1 MGNIP
6 NKHAA
11 KYVQE
16 EFMREIVIAGSAR
29 SAGGKFGGT
38 LQKLTAPQIGAAVIE
53 EVVKRSGITPDVID
67 QSVLGNAWQAGIG
80 PNPAR
85 IAAVTGGIPVEKPA
99 VSINVRCGSSIQALI
114 LGAQAIKAGDIDT
127 ALVGGFESTNQ
138 VPYALAK
145 ARWGYRMGTGEVLD
159 LMHKDG
165 FLCPLGKG
173 LMGELTEEV
182 VEEKG
187 ITREEQD
194 VYAVDSHNKC
204 EAAVKEGKFKD
215 EVVPIEIK
223 GRKGKVTVFDFEE
236 IYREG
241 MTMET
246 LTKLKPVFKKDGT
259 ITAGNACALCD
270 AAAFQVL
277 MEREKAES
285 MGLKPMALL
294 RGYSFVGV
302 EPKYFGLSPV
312 KAIPAALKMAGVT
325 LDDIDLIELNEAFA
339 AQYIACEREL
349 NIDRSKVNVHGGAI
363 ALGHPVA
370 ATGSKILTTLLYAMK
385 QRDVSLG
392 VVSLCIGGGNGV
404 AAVVER
410 LN

>member
-1 MGNIP
+1 
-6 NKHAA
+6 
-11 KYVQE
+11 
-16 EFMREIVIAGSAR
+16 MREVVILGSNR
-29 SAGGKFGGT
+29 TAGGKYGGT
-38 LQKLTAPQIGAAVIE
+38 LQNVTAPDLGAVVIKDVIE
-53 EVVKRSGITPDVID
+53 RAGIEPGMID
-67 QSVLGNAWQAGIG
+67 QTIFGNAWQAGIG

-85 IAAVTGGIPVEKPA
+85 IAAVRGGVPEDKPA

-114 LGAQAIKAGDIDT
+114 LGAQAIKAGDVNT
-127 ALVGGFESTNQ
+127 VMVGGMESTNN

-165 FLCPLGKG
+165 FLCPLGGG
-173 LMGELTEEV
+173 LMGELTETLAQ
-182 VEEKG
+182 EKG

-194 VYAVDSHNKC
+194 IYATESQNKA
-204 EAAVKEGKFKD
+204 EAAVKDGRFK
-215 EVVPIEIK
+215 EEIAPVEIK

-241 MTMET
+241 VTVDS
-246 LTKLKPVFKKDGT
+246 LAKLPPVFDRNAGT

-270 AAAFQVL
+270 AAAAQVL
-277 MEREKAES
+277 MEREKAQS
-285 MGLKPMALL
+285 LGLEPLAIL

-302 EPKYFGLSPV
+302 DPRYFGLSPV
-312 KAIPAALKMAGVT
+312 KAIPAALEHAGLT
-325 LDDIDLIELNEAFA
+325 LEDMELIELNEAFA

-349 NIDRSKVNVHGGAI
+349 GLDRSKVNVNGGAI

-385 QRDVSLG
+385 QRDASLG
-392 VVSLCIGGGNGV
+392 LVSLCIGGGNGV

-410 LN
+410 LK

>member
-1 MGNIP
+1 
-6 NKHAA
+6 
-11 KYVQE
+11 
-16 EFMREIVIAGSAR
+16 MREIVIVGSAR
-29 SAGGKFGGT
+29 TAGGKYGGT
-38 LQKLTAPQIGAAVIE
+38 LQKLTAPEIGAVVIE
-53 EVVKRSGITPDVID
+53 DVIKRAGISPDVID
-67 QSVLGNAWQAGIG
+67 QSVIGNAWQAGIG

-85 IAAVTGGIPVEKPA
+85 IAAVKGGVPVDKPA
-99 VSINVRCGSSIQALI
+99 VSVNVRCGSSIQALI
-114 LGAQAIKAGDIDT
+114 FGAQAIKAGDIDT
-127 ALVGGFESTNQ
+127 CLVGGIESTNQ

-145 ARWGYRMGTGEVLD
+145 ARWGYRMGKGELLD
-159 LMHKDG
+159 LMHQDG
-165 FLCPLGKG
+165 FLCPLGGG
-173 LMGELTEEV
+173 LMGDLTEAV
-182 VEEKG
+182 IEEKG

-194 VYAVDSHNKC
+194 EYACASHNKT
-204 EAAVKEGKFKD
+204 ETAYKEGKFK
-215 EVVPIEIK
+215 EEITPIEIK

-241 MTMET
+241 MEVAT
-246 LTKLKPVFKKDGT
+246 LAKLPTVFKKDGT

-270 AAAFQVL
+270 AAAMQVL

-285 MGLKPMALL
+285 LGLKPMAVL

-302 EPKYFGLSPV
+302 EPKLFGLSPV
-312 KAIPAALKMAGVT
+312 KAIPAALKMAGLT

-339 AQYIACEREL
+339 GQYIACEREL
-349 NIDRSKVNVHGGAI
+349 NLDRSKVNVNGGAI

-370 ATGSKILTTLLYAMK
+370 ATGSKILTTMLYAMK

>member
-1 MGNIP
+1 
-6 NKHAA
+6 
-11 KYVQE
+11 
-16 EFMREIVIAGSAR
+16 MREIVILGSAR
-29 SAGGKFGGT
+29 TAGGKYGGT
-38 LQKLTAPQIGAAVIE
+38 LQRLTAPQLGAAVIE
-53 EVVKRSGITPDVID
+53 DVVKRSGITPDVID

-85 IAAVTGGIPVEKPA
+85 IAAVNGGIPVEKPA

-114 LGAQAIKAGDIDT
+114 FGAQAIKAGDIDT
-127 ALVGGFESTNQ
+127 ALVGGLESSNQ
-138 VPYALAK
+138 IPYALAK

-165 FLCPLGKG
+165 FFCPLGKG
-173 LMGELTEEV
+173 LMGELTEDLAQ
-182 VEEKG
+182 EKG

-194 VYAVDSHNKC
+194 VYAADSHNKC
-204 EAAVKEGKFKD
+204 ETAFKEGKFKD

-241 MTMET
+241 MTVES
-246 LTKLKPVFKKDGT
+246 LAKLKPVFKKDGGT

-270 AAAFQVL
+270 AAAAQVL

-302 EPKYFGLSPV
+302 DPKYFGLSPV

-349 NIDRSKVNVHGGAI
+349 NLDRSKVNVNGGAI

-385 QRDVSLG
+385 QRDASLG

>member
-1 MGNIP
+1 M
-6 NKHAA
+6 KD
-11 KYVQE
+11 
-16 EFMREIVIAGSAR
+16 IVIVGSAR
-29 SAGGKFGGT
+29 TAGGKFGGT
-38 LQKLTAPQIGAAVIE
+38 LQKLTAPQIGAVVIE
-53 EVVKRSGITPDVID
+53 DVIKRSGIEADVID
-67 QSVLGNAWQAGIG
+67 QSILGNAWQAGIG

-85 IAAVTGGIPVEKPA
+85 IAAVNGGVPVEKPA

-114 LGAQAIKAGDIDT
+114 FGAQAIKAGDVDT
-127 ALVGGFESTNQ
+127 VLVGGIESTNQ
-138 VPYALAK
+138 VPFALAK
-145 ARWGYRMGTGEVLD
+145 ARYGYRMGKGELLD
-159 LMHKDG
+159 LMHQDG
-165 FLCPLGKG
+165 FLCPLGGG
-173 LMGELTEEV
+173 LMGDLTEEV
-182 VEEKG
+182 VKEKG

-194 VYAVDSHNKC
+194 VYAVDSHNKT
-204 EAAVKEGKFKD
+204 EKAFKEGLFK
-215 EVVPIEIK
+215 EEITPVEIK

-241 MTMET
+241 MNMES
-246 LTKLKPVFKKDGT
+246 LTKLRPVFAKDGT

-270 AAAFQVL
+270 AAAAQVL
-277 MEREKAES
+277 MSREKAES
-285 MGLKPMALL
+285 LGLKPMALL

-312 KAIPAALKMAGVT
+312 KAIPAALEMAGVS
-325 LDDIDLIELNEAFA
+325 LADIDLVELNEAFA

-349 NIDRSKVNVHGGAI
+349 KIDRSKVNVNGGAI

-392 VVSLCIGGGNGV
+392 LVSLCIGGGNGV